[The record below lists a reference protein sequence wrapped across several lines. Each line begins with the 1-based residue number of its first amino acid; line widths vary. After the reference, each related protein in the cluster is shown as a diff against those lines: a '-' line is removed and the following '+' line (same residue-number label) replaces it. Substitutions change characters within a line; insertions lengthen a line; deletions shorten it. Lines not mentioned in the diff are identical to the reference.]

1 MSKSP
6 DALKSFIKVPL
17 CNKYHKDG
25 ESHWLVELI
34 TGTLN
39 YALKNYYR
47 MHRDI
52 KLPDGT

>member
-1 MSKSP
+1 MRKSP
-6 DALKSFIKVPL
+6 DTLKSFIKVPL